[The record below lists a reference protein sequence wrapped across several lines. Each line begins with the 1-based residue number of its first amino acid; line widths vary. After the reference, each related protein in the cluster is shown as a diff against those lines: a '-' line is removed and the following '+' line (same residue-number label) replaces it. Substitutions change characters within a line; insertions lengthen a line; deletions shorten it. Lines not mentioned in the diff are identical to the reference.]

1 MNKYAVVIGVGSGG
15 DATLMARRILKKADF
30 TTVKLLK
37 DRKATLPVVV
47 QAVDWLVQT
56 TTEDDEAV
64 FFFSGHGLTDKLA
77 LKDSFLTAAQ
87 LRSLLLPL
95 KSHKVFI
102 AIQACYSGSFIND
115 LEGVNRVVVSS
126 AQPDTWSVDN
136 TRYSL
141 WGYKFLLQGIVK
153 GLADT
158 NEDGLVSMQEAYA
171 YSSLGMM
178 SDQYGQPFY
187 L

>member
-30 TTVKLLK
+30 TVKLLK